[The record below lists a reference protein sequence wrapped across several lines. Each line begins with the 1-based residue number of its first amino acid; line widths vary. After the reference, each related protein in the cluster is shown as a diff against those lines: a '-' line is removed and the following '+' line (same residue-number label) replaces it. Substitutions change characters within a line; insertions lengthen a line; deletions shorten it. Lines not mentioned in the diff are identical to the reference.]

1 VNNLSFYDSIST
13 KKCFLLFLEN
23 TLAQLVI
30 AKNSNI
36 DLIKK
41 YEEKKL
47 EEHKYLILNIKITD
61 HISFII

>member
-1 VNNLSFYDSIST
+1 LKY
-13 KKCFLLFLEN
+13 FLEN

-30 AKNSNI
+30 AKNTNI

-47 EEHKYLILNIKITD
+47 EEHR
-61 HISFII
+61 